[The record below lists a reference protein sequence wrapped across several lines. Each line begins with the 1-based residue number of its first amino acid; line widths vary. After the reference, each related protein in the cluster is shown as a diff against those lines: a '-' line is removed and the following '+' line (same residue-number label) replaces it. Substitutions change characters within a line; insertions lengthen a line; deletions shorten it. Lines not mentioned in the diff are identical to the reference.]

1 MLILFM
7 LLWMIA
13 AILILTDIKNEST
26 RWGGLLAFF
35 AGCGGLGVVWR
46 ESVVPSLAPYI
57 TNSTVSYFVALIGG
71 VFASFAY
78 YFGPYSLLMFAI
90 VTADW
95 LKEKIVNKKRVV
107 SVVLLIPIAIMY
119 ILFPVEPFY
128 QISFYLLVV
137 CIAPYILVANIILIC
152 SYFMEKDLRLKRQ
165 KFLNCIIV
173 VIPTFISL
181 FMNFILPALGFKST
195 YSPFVIAVVF
205 VIFIIASVRYGIM
218 GVKLKLDKYR
228 NVILENVMEHITDSF
243 IVVDEKN
250 RVTRF
255 NQTYVEYFGEIKI
268 EQDFISILE
277 CNPLFI
283 KIKKNFMDNI
293 KKAKQMD
300 KVVRFE
306 SHIFYESNY
315 DRYFTI
321 EVNPIN
327 ITDKYLGSIILFKDI
342 TEHKR
347 MIYLIEQNQNQ
358 LIENERLVTLNQ
370 LVGGIAHNL
379 KTPLMASSGGIE
391 ILSNNI
397 EKIKRTIMESGGDDN
412 QFNKDIFEE
421 MELWENRLR
430 EYISYMNEVV
440 TTVKGQAVPVS
451 VDNEIYFEVKK
462 IIDRVNILMKH
473 ELNRASCKINYY
485 LSVDENLKLKGN
497 INYIIQVINNL
508 ISNAIDSYE
517 NEKNGV
523 IEIKIEKK
531 LTDKIDIIVK
541 DYGKG
546 IREDIKNKLFKQM
559 ITTKGKGGT
568 GLGLYISKSII
579 TSKFNGEIRVES
591 VEGEGSSFIITI
603 PIGGDGSEYHAKY
616 SNS

>member
-1 MLILFM
+1 MLILFI

-46 ESVVPSLAPYI
+46 ENVMPFLAPYI
-57 TNSTVSYFVALIGG
+57 TNSTVSYFVALLGG
-71 VFASFAY
+71 IFASFAY
-78 YFGPYSLLMFAI
+78 YFGPYSLLMFSI

-95 LKEKIVNKKRVV
+95 LKDRIVNKKRII
-107 SVVLLIPIAIMY
+107 SLVLLVPIVIMY

-128 QISFYLLVV
+128 RISFRLLVV
-137 CIAPYILVANIILIC
+137 CIAPYILVANILLVC
-152 SYFMEKDLRLKRQ
+152 SYLKEKDLRLKQQ
-165 KFLNCIIV
+165 KFLNCVIV
-173 VIPTFISL
+173 AMPTFISL

-195 YSPFVIAVVF
+195 YSPFVIAIVF
-205 VIFIIASVRYGIM
+205 AIFIVAAVRYGVM
-218 GVKLKLDKYR
+218 GIKLKFDKYR
-228 NVILENVMEHITDSF
+228 NVVLESVMEHITDGF
-243 IVVDEKN
+243 IVVDEKY

-255 NQTYVEYFGEIKI
+255 NQTYVKNFGEIRI
-268 EQDFISILE
+268 DQYLIDILE
-277 CNPLFI
+277 TNFLLMQI
-283 KIKKNFMDNI
+283 KDNLMNNI
-293 KKAKQMD
+293 KKSKD
-300 KVVRFE
+300 LNRTVRFE
-306 SHIFYESNY
+306 GCICNEDNY
-315 DRYFTI
+315 DQYFTV
-321 EVNPIN
+321 EVSPIN
-327 ITDKYLGSIILFKDI
+327 INDKYLGAVVLFKDI

-370 LVGGIAHNL
+370 LIGGIAHNL

-391 ILSNNI
+391 IIANNT
-397 EKIKRTIMESGGDDN
+397 EKIKEISVESDN
-412 QFNKDIFEE
+412 PKFSKEIFEE
-421 MELWENRLR
+421 MELWQNRLR

-440 TTVKGQAVPVS
+440 NTVKGQAMSVS
-451 VDNEIYFEVKK
+451 DDSDTYFEVKK

-473 ELNRASCKINYY
+473 ELNKASCKIIYESN
-485 LSVDENLKLKGN
+485 VDGNLRIKGN

-517 NEKNGV
+517 NGKNGI
-523 IEIKIEKK
+523 IEIKVQKK
-531 LTDKIDIIVK
+531 LSDKIDIIVK

-546 IREDIKNKLFKQM
+546 ISDEIKRKLFKQM
-559 ITTKGKGGT
+559 ITTKGKDGT

-579 TSKFNGEIRVES
+579 TSKFNGEISVES

-603 PIGGDGSEYHAKY
+603 PTGGDNSEYHVKY